1 MVHIVEGSKVSEVA
15 LGFSDPVVTQIAN
28 EDTVKWYKKPN
39 LRIMYVYLFLCCM
52 GVEMTSG
59 FDSTLIGTLQF
70 SDPWNACT
78 FIPWPSLDVSCHSV
92 MSACRLT

>member
-1 MVHIVEGSKVSEVA
+1 MSEVA

-28 EDTVKWYKKPN
+28 EDTVRWYKKPN

-52 GVEMTSG
+52 GVEITSG

-70 SDPWNACT
+70 SDPWNKCT
-78 FIPWPSLDVSCHSV
+78 FKPCSFHYVSRHSLEAVSLDL
-92 MSACRLT
+92 R

>member
-1 MVHIVEGSKVSEVA
+1 MAILDTTKTTEGG

-28 EDTVKWYKKPN
+28 EDTVRWYKKPT
-39 LRIMYVYLFLCCM
+39 LRVMYIYLFLCCM

-70 SDPWNACT
+70 SGPWNKCK
-78 FIPWPSLDVSCHSV
+78 WHHSDPLLV
-92 MSACRLT
+92 NGG

>member
-1 MVHIVEGSKVSEVA
+1 MVELVKGAKVSEAA

-28 EDTVKWYKKPN
+28 EDPVKWFKKPN
-39 LRIMYVYLFLCCM
+39 LRIMYIYLFLCCM

-70 SDPWNACT
+70 SGPWNKCT
-78 FIPWPSLDVSCHSV
+78 SSIP
-92 MSACRLT
+92 SALLLGLRKGFG